1 MSRELDYR
9 YNTKFGMKCAM
20 VKFCPYGRVMVKFEN
35 GDISFAHISAVV
47 DGKVLPKFTKG
58 TNKKDCICKYG
69 DFYIRQLYFDYKAEC
84 YVLATLDGELL
95 KVSREGVLIDRIQE

>member
-20 VKFCPYGRVMVKFEN
+20 VKFFPYGRVMVKFEN

-58 TNKKDCICKYG
+58 TNKKDCICKYD
-69 DFYIRQLYFDYKAEC
+69 DFYIRQLYFDYKEEC
-84 YVLATLDGELL
+84 YVLATIDGELL
-95 KVSREGVLIDRIQE
+95 KVSREGVLIDRIQD